1 MWLQCDT
8 FIEASNPKSIV
19 KRWEAQKSILSTIQF
34 IIWFAPTKC
43 KDLATQGPESF
54 WQMEKKL
61 RILCFHALLW
71 SIWME
76 RNKRLF
82 YEFFLNFFLGFWLYL
97 RLFVGNFHFL
107 GKRFCL
113 VKDIL
118 PILLNSQYALT
129 KMHHDVH
136 VLSFQFNFILLI
148 KRQIQKTGLSIVR
161 RGISFNMP
169 T

>member
-1 MWLQCDT
+1 MWY
-8 FIEASNPKSIV
+8 FY
-19 KRWEAQKSILSTIQF
+19 
-34 IIWFAPTKC
+34 
-43 KDLATQGPESF
+43 
-54 WQMEKKL
+54 
-61 RILCFHALLW
+61 W
-71 SIWME
+71 SIQPKINCQKVGSPKKYIKHYSVHHLVCPYQMQGFGDSGSRIFLTDGKE
-76 RNKRLF
+76 ATDSLF
-82 YEFFLNFFLGFWLYL
+82 PCSPLIDLDGKKQETILWIFFNFFLGFWLYL